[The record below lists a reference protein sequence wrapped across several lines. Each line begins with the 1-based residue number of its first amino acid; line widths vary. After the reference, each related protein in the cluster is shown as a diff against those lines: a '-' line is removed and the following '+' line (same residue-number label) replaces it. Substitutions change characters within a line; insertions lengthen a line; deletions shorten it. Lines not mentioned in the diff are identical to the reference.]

1 MPLAPTA
8 DDVLAGHDL
17 TGHHALVT
25 GGTGGIGAET
35 AKALARAG
43 ADVLITGRD
52 PVKGAAAAASMG
64 VAFAR
69 LDLADPDSI
78 AAFAV
83 PRPVTMLILNA
94 GLLTNALVRTKAG
107 FEPHFGVNHLGHFAL
122 AARVPLREAR
132 VVVLSSRAHRRA
144 DIDFDDPDWRSRAYD
159 PWRAYGQSKTAN
171 ALFAL
176 EFDRRTE
183 HTATAVLPGLVLTDI
198 VRDLTP
204 AQLSAQGWDGRGPG
218 WRTAAQAAASTV
230 WAAVTP
236 GLGGRIVA
244 DCAPTEPWP
253 TGHDLPDGH
262 HAAYAADP
270 ERAAR
275 LWELSERLLP
285 DRAR

>member
-1 MPLAPTA
+1 MTA
-8 DDVLAGHDL
+8 DDVLDGHDL

-25 GGTGGIGAET
+25 GGTGGIGAAT
-35 AKALARAG
+35 AAALARAG
-43 ADVLITGRD
+43 ARVVVTGRD
-52 PVKGAAAAASMG
+52 RAKGAAAAAAIG
-64 VAFAR
+64 AAFAP

-78 AAFAV
+78 AAFTV
-83 PRPVTMLILNA
+83 DRPVTMLILNA
-94 GLLTNALVRTKAG
+94 GVLTNALSRTKAG

-122 AARVPLREAR
+122 AARLPLEDA
-132 VVVLSSRAHRRA
+132 VVVVVSSRAHRRA
-144 DIDFDDPDWRSRAYD
+144 DIDFDDPDWRERDYD

-183 HTATAVLPGLVLTDI
+183 HTATAVFPGLVLTDI

-204 AQLSAQGWDGRGPG
+204 EQLTAQGWDGRGPG
-218 WRTAAQAAASTV
+218 WQTPAQAAASTV

-244 DCAPTEPWP
+244 DCAPTRSWP
-253 TGHDLPDGH
+253 TGHDLPAGH

-270 ERAAR
+270 GRAAR

-285 DRAR
+285 DHAR